1 MHDPAESLMNSCV
14 LPAIVGLSALSG
26 VLVLDRRGVIITMNE
41 SWPSP
46 WREQESWARDVVAP
60 GVSFLDACAAAAW
73 VGAADAAAALEGVT
87 SVCNGRRSDFT
98 LEYRSDVTG
107 DERWGLMTVTA
118 LRHENGGAVV
128 ALADITERKRAEAAM
143 RQGEE
148 PSRQLAD
155 ALPVGIWMSGADGA
169 RTYANRTWFDLIGW
183 PPDQALD
190 LRWREGIHPNDL
202 ERCMEV
208 YRHAVASRESF
219 SVEYRMRRRD
229 GQYRRWLDN
238 GAPRYEA
245 GGGFLGYIGA
255 VTDLTDCRSVRK
267 ATRGLGGLL
276 IEAQEEERARIG
288 RELHDNVSQRLA
300 LLSIDID
307 KLWEAL
313 PDGADEMAAGI
324 ARLRAASR
332 DVAREVHDLSHRLH
346 SVKLEALGLV
356 PAVRGHCR
364 EVSQHSI
371 QVQFRDANVPN
382 TLRDDAALCVFRIV
396 QEALANVVKHSGAAE
411 ARVMLSGGDGEIV
424 LRVEDGGCGFE
435 PDTRCDG
442 IGLMSMRERVQ
453 LVGGDITVRSTP
465 NQGTVIEARVP
476 VHGSPIQA
484 GRSLP
489 TA

>member
-1 MHDPAESLMNSCV
+1 MHDRAEPLMPSGV
-14 LPAIVGLSALSG
+14 LPAIVSVSALPG

-41 SWPSP
+41 SWTSP
-46 WREQESWARDVVAP
+46 WRGQESWARDVVAP
-60 GVSFLDACAAAAW
+60 GVNFLDVCEAAAL
-73 VGAADAAAALEGVT
+73 VGAADAAAALEGIKL
-87 SVCNGRRSDFT
+87 VCNGRSPAFT

-107 DERWGLMTVTA
+107 GERWGLMTVTP
-118 LRHENGGAVV
+118 LRHESGGAVV
-128 ALADITERKRAEAAM
+128 ALTDVTERKRAETAM
-143 RQGEE
+143 CQGEE
-148 PSRQLAD
+148 GFRQLAD
-155 ALPVGIWMSGADGA
+155 ALPVGVWMSDADGA
-169 RTYANRTWFDLIGW
+169 RTYVNRSWFDMIGRA
-183 PPDQALD
+183 PDQALG
-190 LRWREGIHPNDL
+190 LGWREGMHPNDL
-202 ERCMEV
+202 ERYMEV
-208 YRHAVASRESF
+208 YRHAFAAREPF
-219 SVEYRMRRRD
+219 SIEYRMRRRD
-229 GQYRRWLDN
+229 GRYRWWLDN

-245 GGGFLGYIGA
+245 GGGFLGYVGVVI
-255 VTDLTDCRSVRK
+255 DLTDCRSVRK
-267 ATRGLGGLL
+267 AMRGLSGRL
-276 IEAQEEERARIG
+276 IEAQEQERARIG

-307 KLWEAL
+307 KLWQAL
-313 PDGADEMAAGI
+313 PDGADEMAARV

-332 DVAREVHDLSHRLH
+332 DVAREVHDLSHQLH
-346 SVKLEALGLV
+346 SIKLEALGLV

-371 QVQFRDANVPN
+371 QVQFSDANVPN
-382 TLRDDAALCVFRIV
+382 TLGDDAALCVFRIV

-435 PDTRCDG
+435 PDTRRDG

-476 VHGSPIQA
+476 VQGSPIQS

-489 TA
+489 AA

>member
-1 MHDPAESLMNSCV
+1 MPSRV
-14 LPAIVGLSALSG
+14 LPAIDSVSALPG
-26 VLVLDRRGVIITMNE
+26 VLILDRRGVIITMNE
-41 SWPSP
+41 PWTSP
-46 WREQESWARDVVAP
+46 WRGQESWARDVVAP
-60 GVSFLDACAAAAW
+60 GVNFLDVCAAATWAG
-73 VGAADAAAALEGVT
+73 VADAAAAREGIT
-87 SVCNGRRSDFT
+87 LVCNGRTSDFT

-107 DERWGLMTVTA
+107 DERWGLMTVIP

-128 ALADITERKRAEAAM
+128 ALTDITERKRAETAM
-143 RQGEE
+143 RQGEDRF
-148 PSRQLAD
+148 RQLAD
-155 ALPVGIWMSGADGA
+155 ALPVGIWMSDAGGA
-169 RTYANRTWFDLIGW
+169 RIYVNRSWCDLIGR
-183 PPDQALD
+183 PPDHALG
-190 LRWREGIHPNDL
+190 LRWRDDIHPNDL

-208 YRHAVASRESF
+208 YRHAFVSRESF
-219 SVEYRMRRRD
+219 SVEYRMRRHD
-229 GQYRRWLDN
+229 GQYRWWLDD
-238 GAPRYEA
+238 GAPRYGA
-245 GGGFLGYIGA
+245 SGGFLGYIGA
-255 VTDLTDCRSVRK
+255 VTDVTDCRSVRK
-267 ATRGLGGLL
+267 TMHALSGQL
-276 IEAQEEERARIG
+276 IEAQEQERARIG

-307 KLWEAL
+307 RLWEAL
-313 PDGADEMAAGI
+313 PDGADDLAAGV
-324 ARLRAASR
+324 ARLRSASR

-346 SVKLEALGLV
+346 SIKLEALGLV

-371 QVQFRDANVPN
+371 QVQFWDANVPN
-382 TLRDDAALCVFRIV
+382 TLGDDAALCVFRIV

-476 VHGSPIQA
+476 VQGSSIQA

-489 TA
+489 AS

>member
-1 MHDPAESLMNSCV
+1 MPSQV
-14 LPAIVGLSALSG
+14 LPAIVSVSALPG
-26 VLVLDRRGVIITMNE
+26 VLVLDRRGIIITMNE
-41 SWPSP
+41 SWTSP
-46 WREQESWARDVVAP
+46 WRGQESWARDVVAP
-60 GVSFLDACAAAAW
+60 GVNFLDVCAAAASI
-73 VGAADAAAALEGVT
+73 GAADAAAALEGIT
-87 SVCNGRRSDFT
+87 LVCNGRRPDFT

-107 DERWGLMTVTA
+107 DERWGLMTVTP

-128 ALADITERKRAEAAM
+128 ALGDITERKRAETAM

-148 PSRQLAD
+148 RFRQLAD

-169 RTYANRTWFDLIGW
+169 RTYVNRTWFDLIGR
-183 PPDQALD
+183 PPDRAFG
-190 LRWREGIHPNDL
+190 LRWREDIHPNDL

-208 YRHAVASRESF
+208 YRHAFASRESF

-229 GQYRRWLDN
+229 GQYRRWRDS
-238 GAPRYEA
+238 GAPRYDA

-255 VTDLTDCRSVRK
+255 VTDLSDCGSVRK
-267 ATRGLGGLL
+267 ATRGLGGRL

-307 KLWEAL
+307 KLWDVL

-324 ARLRAASR
+324 ARLRAACR
-332 DVAREVHDLSHRLH
+332 DVAREVHDLSHQLH
-346 SVKLEALGLV
+346 SIKLNTLGLV

-371 QVQFRDANVPN
+371 QVQFRDANVPT

-396 QEALANVVKHSGAAE
+396 QEALTNVVKHSGAAE
-411 ARVMLSGGDGEIV
+411 ARVMLSGEDGEIV

-442 IGLMSMRERVQ
+442 IGLVSMRERVQ

-484 GRSLP
+484 GRSLSP
-489 TA
+489 A